1 MTSRHATW
9 SVEAGQQV
17 LDSLPADERLILP
30 ALQAIQHEFGY
41 VPREAV
47 AIVAKFVNVSV
58 ADTHG
63 VLTFYHELRTTPP
76 APITVSLCMAEA
88 CQAVGVRAVA
98 DEVAK
103 TIAPL
108 GQRSADGSVDVVEV
122 FCLGNCA
129 LGPTALVNERLVG
142 KVSAESLA
150 RAIASAQ
157 DEVSV

>member
-17 LDSLPADERLILP
+17 LDSLPVDERLILP

-47 AIVAKFVNVSV
+47 AIVASFVNVSV

-76 APITVSLCMAEA
+76 AAVTVSLCMAEA
-88 CQAVGVRAVA
+88 CQAVGVRSLAQDVA
-98 DEVAK
+98 QS
-103 TIAPL
+103 IAPV
-108 GQRSADGSVDVVEV
+108 GQRSTDGTVDVVEV

-129 LGPTALVNERLVG
+129 LGPTALVNERLIG
-142 KVSAESLA
+142 KVTAESLV
-150 RAIASAQ
+150 RAVASAR
-157 DEVSV
+157 EGVNA

>member
-17 LDSLPADERLILP
+17 LDSLPSDERLILP

-47 AIVAKFVNVSV
+47 AIVASFVNVSV

-76 APITVSLCMAEA
+76 APVTVSLCMAEA
-88 CQAVGVRAVA
+88 CQAVGVRSVA
-98 DEVAK
+98 EDVAK
-103 TIAPL
+103 AIAPL
-108 GQRSADGSVDVVEV
+108 GQRSSDGSVDVVEV

-129 LGPTALVNERLVG
+129 LGPTALVNERLIG
-142 KVSAESLA
+142 KVSAESLV
-150 RAIASAQ
+150 RAVASAR
-157 DEVSV
+157 EGVNA

>member
-1 MTSRHATW
+1 MTSRHDTW

-17 LDSLPADERLILP
+17 LDSLPSDERLILP

-47 AIVAKFVNVSV
+47 SMVASFVNVSV

-76 APITVSLCMAEA
+76 APVTVALCMAEA

-98 DEVAK
+98 EDVGKA
-103 TIAPL
+103 IAPI
-108 GQRSADGSVDVVEV
+108 GQRSTDGSVDVVEV

-129 LGPTALVNERLVG
+129 LGPTALVNERLIG
-142 KVSAESLA
+142 KVSAESLQ
-150 RAIASAQ
+150 RAVASAL
-157 DEVSV
+157 DEVTV